1 MASENEVRPQGLSRP
16 KTHSEMAISAN
27 QDDVVERRIFEM
39 IDDYASHEATLREV
53 AEQCRCSLDDLEDV
67 YQCTPL
73 QEGMMAITLKDPMA
87 YTVEYIYRLPS
98 DVEIIRFQD
107 AWDQTIRANPILR
120 TRIVPIRRQGCVQAV
135 VRGSVPWRV
144 ENGGVS
150 TPTGNLWKV
159 GAPLVQFTLYS
170 DDDDRYALRVL
181 IHHALCDDW
190 SMALL
195 LKQVEAAYRGEMVI
209 NRPFRPL
216 IEYIWKTR
224 AKGDVFWANEF
235 QDAHQSDMKVFPSLP
250 ESGFVPHPTQTRQ
263 TSIPLR
269 FGQGEAGFTVNTK
282 MRLAWAILQSFYT
295 GSKDVLF
302 GAIDAG
308 RGLPLTGIETLSG
321 PTLVCVPVRV
331 ALDSENTVIKA
342 LETVQQHWASALE
355 VEHVGL
361 QKLLHLGPGPAA
373 ACQFQTLIAVEP
385 REEHSIPDLFDGN
398 EVVQKVYDTYSLILR
413 CRPSPDIM
421 TIEARFDPAVID
433 PRQTER
439 ILSQL
444 AHLYGLID
452 NVPDILLRDLYALS
466 SEDKLELSRWN
477 QPIPSAA
484 SRTMHSL
491 FYDRVLLQPR
501 APAISSWDGELT
513 YESLD
518 ELSSSLAVSLIQRGL
533 KSREFVPLCVEKS
546 KWLGVA
552 MLGVMKAG
560 GAFVLLD
567 ASYPIQRLRQMCQ
580 QLDAQ
585 LIVASPGNMG
595 IASQLPGDVLSI
607 GKLGL
612 NKLMNGNKA
621 IYLASSVAVSPDDP
635 VYATF
640 TSGST
645 GAPKGVLVHHD
656 GFATSALAHGKLY
669 GFTPKSR
676 VLQFA
681 SPAFD
686 SCIIEHLS
694 TFIMGGC
701 VCVPTDTDCHSALG
715 DTINRLCVN
724 IACLTPTVTRILSPE
739 KLPNLDALAFVGEA
753 VLASD
758 VARWEPHV
766 HVRNA
771 YGPAECSA
779 VFSVQPILQSKDP
792 SNIGFPT
799 GAVGWIVHPE
809 DHDRLM
815 AVGCPGEL
823 LIEGPTVGL
832 GYLSNPQLSAE
843 VFIEAPSWRG
853 EFGIPSGKM
862 YKTGDLAQCVGDGMF
877 RYLGRKDTQVKLHGQ
892 RMELADV
899 EHHLC
904 RAFPQSQQVVAEI
917 LKSQDLLVAFVC
929 LPDSASSST
938 STSDQEATPLL
949 ASPGEDF
956 LAKCAAAESQLP
968 NSLPSFMV
976 PNVFL
981 PISRIP
987 LTPSG
992 KTNRRYL
999 RECAAALT
1007 WDELQSYRGT
1017 PSESRRALTAREK
1030 LLQQIWAQILNRS
1043 PEQIGVT
1050 QSFIRLGGDSVSAM
1064 QVAASCQS
1072 SGFRVTVA
1080 DIFRFSTI
1088 AELAEKMEEYGNNS
1102 NFVSSGPEDPTD
1114 IWFNLSPIQKLFFQ
1128 HTPGGHNQFTQQ
1140 FLLHISK
1147 PKQSSEI
1154 QKAIRAIVD
1163 QHSMLRAYFRLQ
1175 PSGKWEQAVGPR
1187 GSDSYLFREHSI
1199 PSLEHNDLPK
1209 ILIESQ
1215 ETLDVSQGIVMIA
1228 DLITTKSQKQF
1239 LSLMIHHLVIDLVSW
1254 RVLLQDL
1261 EEILTTGATSGL
1273 PSISFQHWCH
1283 LQEAY
1288 SSKFLDPRTAYP
1300 ENIPPPSLDYWGP
1313 LAVNSDNT
1321 WGETVKMSISISED
1335 TTRLILG
1342 SSNDAFNTRPVEII
1356 HTAILHAFIRTFE
1369 DRPEPT
1375 IFSEGHGR
1383 EPWDIEID
1391 ISRTVGWFTTMAPLF
1406 LKSQEDHDIIKLL
1419 QGVKDGRRAIPSN
1432 GWAYF
1437 ASRHLHPEGQGYFPN
1452 HAPMEI
1458 LFNYT
1463 GLFQQLERSEALLQ
1477 LATLPDHD
1485 MVPIPLDLPRFALI
1499 DVSATVMN
1507 GQLHIMFWYNN
1518 QMLHQDKLNQ
1528 WIQEC
1533 GETLNHLSKVL
1544 QEQRGFTMSDFP
1556 LLSLTK
1562 DSQLQGLVHQI
1573 SKQCQVPP
1581 SQIEDIYPCSPVQ
1594 LGMWLSQIK
1603 NPQMYWSH
1611 MQWSVYPVSPA
1622 YSVDLSRAQDA
1633 WQQVVNRHPILRT
1646 VLIGHQGSPVQVV
1659 LKLVSANMKI
1669 FSSEKPTNGHL
1680 PSISAPREIKRV
1692 PAHRLCFS
1700 VQPDGGIACDLT
1712 IHHTLIDGLTR
1723 QMLLSDFRL
1732 AYDEQLPDAPGTP
1745 YSSFI
1750 AYLHIKDKTESENY
1764 WKQYLDGVHP
1774 CHFPLLGTA
1783 DVEMKALHT
1792 VPLTFDCKYS
1802 LQTFCQSN
1810 AITVSNFFQVAW
1822 GLVLRAY
1829 TGSDSVCF
1837 GYLTSGREIAL
1848 QGAHGI
1854 AGPLINLLVCR
1865 LLLADEDS
1873 VVSSLVNNQA
1883 SYALSLDNQ
1892 DCALPKIISSLNLSG
1907 QSLFN
1912 TAMSLQKNTADP
1924 TAKDS
1929 SSIKLGNMGGYDST
1943 EVCFGHIP
1951 GCIVSGQIVLIVY
1964 LYSMI

>member
-1 MASENEVRPQGLSRP
+1 MASENEVRPQGLSRLENGQE
-16 KTHSEMAISAN
+16 TVTTAN
-27 QDDVVERRIFEM
+27 QDDVVERPVFDTIG
-39 IDDYASHEATLREV
+39 DYAGHEAILREV

-87 YTVEYIYRLPS
+87 YTVEYMYRLPS
-98 DVEIIRFQD
+98 DVDIVRFRD
-107 AWDQTIRANPILR
+107 AWDQTIRVNPILR
-120 TRIVPIRRQGCVQAV
+120 TRIVPIQRHGCVQAV

-144 ENGGVS
+144 ETGGVS
-150 TPTGNLWKV
+150 TPTGSLWRV

-170 DDDDRYALRVL
+170 DDNDRYALRVL
-181 IHHALCDDW
+181 VHHALCDDW

-195 LKQVEAAYRGEMVI
+195 LKQVDAAYRGANLMY
-209 NRPFRPL
+209 RPFRPL

-224 AKGDVFWANEF
+224 AKGDDFWAAEF
-235 QDAHQSDMKVFPSLP
+235 KDAHHSDMKAFPSLP

-263 TSIPLR
+263 NTISLS

-282 MRLAWAILQSFYT
+282 IRLAWAILQSFYT
-295 GSKDVLF
+295 GSTDVLF

-308 RGLPLTGIETLSG
+308 RGLPLPGIEKLSG

-331 ALDSENTVIKA
+331 MLNSDDTVIKA

-361 QKLLHLGPGPAA
+361 QKLLHLGPGAAA

-385 REEHSIPDLFDGN
+385 REEHSIPDLFDGH
-398 EVVQKVYDTYSLILR
+398 EVVQKAYDTYSLILR
-413 CRPSPDIM
+413 CRPSTDTM
-421 TIEARFDPAVID
+421 TIEARFDPTVID
-433 PRQTER
+433 TRQTER

-444 AHLYGLID
+444 AHIYVLID
-452 NVPDILLRDLYALS
+452 TVPDIPLRDLYVLS
-466 SEDKLELSRWN
+466 SEDKLELSRCN
-477 QPIPSAA
+477 QVPSAA

-491 FYDRVLLQPR
+491 FHDRVLLQPR

-513 YESLD
+513 YEALD
-518 ELSSSLAVSLIQRGL
+518 ELSSSLAVCLIQRGV
-533 KSREFVPLCVEKS
+533 KSKDFVPLCVEKS
-546 KWLGVA
+546 KWLAVA

-567 ASYPIQRLRQMCQ
+567 ASYPVQRLRQMCE

-585 LIVASPGNMG
+585 LVVTSQGNLEV
-595 IASQLPGDVLSI
+595 ASQLPGDILSL

-612 NKLMNGNKA
+612 KNFMNGDKA
-621 IYLASSVAVSPDDP
+621 TYLASAIAVSPDDP

-656 GFATSALAHGKLY
+656 GFASSALAHGKLY

-694 TFIMGGC
+694 TLIMGGC
-701 VCVPTDTDCHSALG
+701 VCVPTDTDCHSSLG
-715 DTINRLCVN
+715 NTINRFCVN
-724 IACLTPTVTRILSPE
+724 IACLTPTVTRILSP
-739 KLPNLDALAFVGEA
+739 KALPNLEALAFVGEA

-779 VFSVQPILQSKDP
+779 VFSVQPILQTRDP

-809 DHDRLM
+809 DHNRLM
-815 AVGCPGEL
+815 PVGCPGEL
-823 LIEGPTVGL
+823 LIEGPIVGL
-832 GYLSNPQLSAE
+832 GYLSNPELSAE

-853 EFGIPSGKM
+853 EFGTPSGKM

-904 RAFPQSQQVVAEI
+904 RAFPQSQQVVVEI
-917 LKSQDLLVAFVC
+917 LKSQGLLVAFIC
-929 LPDSASSST
+929 LPGSASSST

-949 ASPGEDF
+949 VSPTEDF
-956 LAKCAAAESQLP
+956 RAKCTAAESQLS

-976 PNVFL
+976 PNVYL

-1007 WDELQSYRGT
+1007 WDELQSYRGAPT
-1017 PSESRRALTAREK
+1017 ESRGALNAREK

-1043 PEQIGVT
+1043 PDQIGVT

-1088 AELAEKMEEYGNNS
+1088 AELAEKMEEHG
-1102 NFVSSGPEDPTD
+1102 SSSDIISTGPEDPTD
-1114 IWFNLSPIQKLFFQ
+1114 TWFDLSPIQQLFFQ

-1140 FLLHISK
+1140 FLLHVSK
-1147 PKQSSEI
+1147 TKRSSEV
-1154 QKAIRAIVD
+1154 QEAIRTIVD
-1163 QHSMLRAYFRLQ
+1163 QHSMLRAYYRLQ
-1175 PSGKWEQAVGPR
+1175 PSGKWEQAISPQ

-1199 PSLEHNDLPK
+1199 PSLEHGDLRD

-1215 ETLDVSQGIVMIA
+1215 ETLDVEKGVVMIV
-1228 DLITTKSQKQF
+1228 DLVTTEAQQQF

-1261 EEILTTGATSGL
+1261 EEILTTGTTSGL
-1273 PSISFQHWCH
+1273 SSISFQQWCH
-1283 LQEAY
+1283 LQQAY
-1288 SSKFLDPRTAYP
+1288 TTKILDPRTAFP
-1300 ENIPPPSLDYWGP
+1300 ADIPPPSLDYWGQD
-1313 LAVNSDNT
+1313 AVHSDNT
-1321 WGETVKMSISISED
+1321 WGETLKTSISIPED
-1335 TTRLILG
+1335 ITKLILG

-1356 HTAILHAFIRTFE
+1356 HTAILHAFLRSFE

-1383 EPWDIEID
+1383 EPWDAEID

-1406 LKSQEDHDIIKLL
+1406 VKAQKDHDIIKLL
-1419 QGVKDGRRAIPSN
+1419 QSVKDGRRSIPSN

-1437 ASRHLHPEGQGYFPN
+1437 ASRHLHPEGPGYFPN

-1507 GQLHIMFWYNN
+1507 GQLHVMFWYNN

-1533 GETLNHLSKVL
+1533 GNALEELPKVL
-1544 QEQRGFTMSDFP
+1544 QEQRGFTLSDFP
-1556 LLSLTK
+1556 LLSLAK
-1562 DSQLQGLVHQI
+1562 DSQLQSMVHQI

-1611 MQWSVYPVSPA
+1611 MQWPVYPLSSASPP
-1622 YSVDLSRAQDA
+1622 VDINRVQHA

-1646 VLIGHQGSPVQVV
+1646 VFIDHQGSVIQVV
-1659 LKLVSANMKI
+1659 LKSVSANMNVC
-1669 FSSEKPTNGHL
+1669 SSEKPINGHL
-1680 PSISAPREIKRV
+1680 PSTPKLGDAKRE
-1692 PAHRLCFS
+1692 PAHRLSFT
-1700 VQPDGGIACDLT
+1700 VQPDGGVSCDLT

-1723 QMLLSDFRL
+1723 QVILSDFRR
-1732 AYDEQLPDAPGTP
+1732 AYDEQLPDTPGAS

-1750 AYLHIKDKTESENY
+1750 AYLHLKDKTESENY
-1764 WKQYLDGVHP
+1764 WKQYLDGVYP
-1774 CHFPLLGTA
+1774 CHFPLLGSIDA
-1783 DVEMKALHT
+1783 DFRTLHSA
-1792 VPLTFDCKYS
+1792 PLSFDCKNA
-1802 LQTFCQSN
+1802 LQTFCQRNS
-1810 AITVSNFFQVAW
+1810 ITVSNFFQVAW

-1829 TGSDSVCF
+1829 TGTDSVCF

-1873 VVSSLVNNQA
+1873 VVSALVNNQA
-1883 SYALSLDNQ
+1883 AYALSLDNQ
-1892 DCALPKIISSLNLSG
+1892 DCALVNVMSSLNLSG

-1912 TAMSLQKNTADP
+1912 TAMSLQKKTVDQTAN
-1924 TAKDS
+1924 DS
-1929 SSIKLGNMGGYDST
+1929 SCIKLGNMGGYDST
-1943 EVCFGHIP
+1943 EVCFGHNA
-1951 GCIVSGQIVLIVY
+1951 
-1964 LYSMI
+1964 